1 VEFNSLQF
9 RVPSLNAIKESNSMI
24 AINVV
29 SGKTKWVL
37 LAVLVV
43 SVCVYANIGMA
54 QVSVSVLT
62 QHNDNGRTGQNLQE
76 TTLNTS
82 NVNVAQFGKLFS
94 RMVDGNIFAQPLYVP
109 NLSISGATH
118 NVIFVATEHNS
129 VFAFDAD
136 DPNASTALWQLNL
149 GPSMPSSDICIAAP
163 QYLCPYTDLIPEI
176 GITSTP
182 VIDLSSNTIY
192 VVAKTKDS
200 TNDTYHFNLHALD
213 ITSGEEKFA
222 GPVEIT
228 ASVPGSGDGGSTVNF
243 NALTEN
249 NRPGLLLL
257 NGEVYIAFGSVGD
270 VPTFH
275 GWVFGYDAQTLAQV
289 AVLCTTPNS
298 YGGGMW
304 STGNG
309 LNADAAGNLY
319 VVTGNG
325 GTFDVNTG
333 GKDFGSAYI
342 KLSGDLSMLDYFAP
356 SDVASLNTNNTDLS
370 SGGFVLITEPSG
382 ADKTVLAG
390 GGKDGLLR
398 VMDSSNMGKFNA
410 SINNNL
416 QNFSGTNPPIFG
428 SPVYWNSPNFGP
440 VIYLW
445 GQQDFLKAWSLNT
458 TTSQFNTTP
467 VSQANIQGVG
477 VGGGDGVNTAAASL
491 SANGGT
497 AGTDIIWASTPY
509 GNSGCTTQCE
519 ANPGPVPG
527 ALYAFDATDLT
538 KELWDS
544 QMNSSRDAVGNY
556 AKFSPPTIANGK
568 VYLATFSGQLQVYGL
583 LVPPDF
589 SVSASPPSESIAVGN
604 SASYIVFANELG
616 GFTGTV
622 SLACSGLPSG
632 ASCSFNPTTLNL
644 SQGNSENATLTIN
657 TSGSIAPGTFNVTVT
672 GTSGSLNH
680 NTSLS
685 LTVTAGS
692 PPAFML
698 SASPTSGTVSAGG
711 SVTSKIT
718 VTPTNGFAAT
728 VNLTCSVTTTASPP
742 PTCLLSAASVNTSS
756 GPGMSTL
763 TFNTSA
769 AHASL
774 ATSPSF
780 FYATLLPIGSL
791 TVLGA
796 AFTSRRKK
804 FLGLVVLCVL
814 FSGLIFLPSC
824 SGGSSS
830 SSNGGGTP
838 SGTYTVMVA
847 GSSSS
852 LSGQTTFSVTVQ

>member
-1 VEFNSLQF
+1 
-9 RVPSLNAIKESNSMI
+9 
-24 AINVV
+24 
-29 SGKTKWVL
+29 
-37 LAVLVV
+37 
-43 SVCVYANIGMA
+43 
-54 QVSVSVLT
+54 
-62 QHNDNGRTGQNLQE
+62 
-76 TTLNTS
+76 
-82 NVNVAQFGKLFS
+82 
-94 RMVDGNIFAQPLYVP
+94 
-109 NLSISGATH
+109 
-118 NVIFVATEHNS
+118 
-129 VFAFDAD
+129 
-136 DPNASTALWQLNL
+136 
-149 GPSMPSSDICIAAP
+149 MPSSDICIAAP

-382 ADKTVLAG
+382 ADKTLLAG

-398 VMDSSNMGKFNA
+398 VMDSGNMGKFNA

-445 GQQDFLKAWSLNT
+445 GQRDFLKAWSLNT
-458 TTSQFNTTP
+458 TSSQFNTTP

-477 VGGGDGVNTAAASL
+477 AS
-491 SANGGT
+491 G
-497 AGTDIIWASTPY
+497 
-509 GNSGCTTQCE
+509 
-519 ANPGPVPG
+519 
-527 ALYAFDATDLT
+527 
-538 KELWDS
+538 
-544 QMNSSRDAVGNY
+544 
-556 AKFSPPTIANGK
+556 
-568 VYLATFSGQLQVYGL
+568 
-583 LVPPDF
+583 
-589 SVSASPPSESIAVGN
+589 
-604 SASYIVFANELG
+604 
-616 GFTGTV
+616 
-622 SLACSGLPSG
+622 
-632 ASCSFNPTTLNL
+632 
-644 SQGNSENATLTIN
+644 
-657 TSGSIAPGTFNVTVT
+657 
-672 GTSGSLNH
+672 
-680 NTSLS
+680 
-685 LTVTAGS
+685 
-692 PPAFML
+692 
-698 SASPTSGTVSAGG
+698 
-711 SVTSKIT
+711 
-718 VTPTNGFAAT
+718 
-728 VNLTCSVTTTASPP
+728 
-742 PTCLLSAASVNTSS
+742 
-756 GPGMSTL
+756 GPGR
-763 TFNTSA
+763 FWER
-769 AHASL
+769 
-774 ATSPSF
+774 
-780 FYATLLPIGSL
+780 G
-791 TVLGA
+791 
-796 AFTSRRKK
+796 
-804 FLGLVVLCVL
+804 
-814 FSGLIFLPSC
+814 
-824 SGGSSS
+824 
-830 SSNGGGTP
+830 
-838 SGTYTVMVA
+838 
-847 GSSSS
+847 
-852 LSGQTTFSVTVQ
+852 